1 MSTNPTLDP
10 ATFSKEI
17 VQNTVRPG
25 IETYLGSN
33 FNDPESAQRGTA
45 ISGEDGEWPP
55 LVVTALPGGGR
66 VLYPHVVVSEENVT
80 GGPLDARTDFGQ
92 HDMTVG
98 VEVHGTTTTQMF
110 NLRGLVRGWFLENID
125 TLRDAGFAI
134 ETPDDIDSNPISW
147 DPTSKTVS
155 YEVSAEGL
163 VHTHPDA

>member
-1 MSTNPTLDP
+1 MPNPTLDP

-17 VQNTVRPG
+17 VQETIRPG
-25 IETYLGSN
+25 IKSYLDTN
-33 FNDPESAQRGTA
+33 FSDPEDAQRETS
-45 ISGEDGEWPP
+45 ISNEPGDWPP
-55 LVVTALPGGGR
+55 LVVTALPEGGR
-66 VLYPHVVVSEENVT
+66 VLYPHVVVSEENVS

-98 VEVHGTTTTQMF
+98 VEVHGTTTTQMY

-134 ETPDDIDSNPISW
+134 ETPEDISGNAASW

-155 YEVSAEGL
+155 WEVSATGL